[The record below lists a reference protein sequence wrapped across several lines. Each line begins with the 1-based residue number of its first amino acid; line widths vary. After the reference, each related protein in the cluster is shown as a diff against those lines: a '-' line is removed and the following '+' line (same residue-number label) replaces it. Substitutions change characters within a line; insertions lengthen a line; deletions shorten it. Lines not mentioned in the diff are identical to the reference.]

1 MASATE
7 ISRLDYI
14 EKEKLEKLLSLVD
27 LDSDVLSILIN
38 EPEDGQ
44 TLVYEA
50 TSGKWKNKAVS
61 GGGDLV
67 VAVLTWEGNDA
78 SLSMTY
84 EEVAE
89 AISQNKV
96 VTIYSDGDM
105 YYYQHFMPSLYEG
118 ESGTFYFAN
127 ILSQSVLI
135 GEQEGEQIELAR
147 ITVNADGVQFADY
160 IPIYPTE
167 GTAL

>member
-61 GGGDLV
+61 GGGDSIV
-67 VAVLTWEGNDA
+67 VTVDPLTDE
-78 SLSMTY
+78 LSMTFL
-84 EEVAE
+84 EIGN
-89 AISQNKV
+89 AIFVENKMV
-96 VTIYSDGDM
+96 SIFYNGAM
-105 YYYQHFMPSLYEG
+105 YYYQHGLGEG
-118 ESGTFYFAN
+118 EDPEDTSLVFAS
-127 ILSQSVLI
+127 ILSAVDYNDNETVELETLI
-135 GEQEGEQIELAR
+135 VNANGFENKAIEL
-147 ITVNADGVQFADY
+147 
-160 IPIYPTE
+160 YPQ
-167 GTAL
+167 GSGGLG